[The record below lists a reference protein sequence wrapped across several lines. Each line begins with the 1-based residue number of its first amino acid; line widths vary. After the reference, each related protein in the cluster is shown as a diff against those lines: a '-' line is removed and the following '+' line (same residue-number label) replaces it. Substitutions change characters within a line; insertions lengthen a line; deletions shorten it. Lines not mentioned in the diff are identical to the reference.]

1 MGTLHLYTL
10 YFTPYLAMTVSF
22 LLGSSIEDED
32 VSSNEFKLLGLQFK
46 LLLQLDAVEGD
57 KESVSTV

>member
-1 MGTLHLYTL
+1 MA
-10 YFTPYLAMTVSF
+10 YLAMTVSF
-22 LLGSSIEDED
+22 LLGSSAEDED

-46 LLLQLDAVEGD
+46 LLLQLDEVEGD